1 MPRNVFFVWLDFI
14 LLRIYIRQWN
24 SRCVLA
30 KGPFI
35 YYVYR
40 QVLRHFLTHHPLFNL
55 SNILI
60 VSKKI
65 YFLNPPTQSSVYV
78 IYEWSLRSHNLC
90 PPIELPLQKKEGKKA
105 KIEKACF
112 LVSFSGLNWLKHT
125 VFVYWKL
132 FCFLLYVEYKS
143 VREAGL

>member
-1 MPRNVFFVWLDFI
+1 MIFSKP
-14 LLRIYIRQWN
+14 
-24 SRCVLA
+24 
-30 KGPFI
+30 
-35 YYVYR
+35 
-40 QVLRHFLTHHPLFNL
+40 THP
-55 SNILI
+55 
-60 VSKKI
+60 K
-65 YFLNPPTQSSVYV
+65 SSVYV

-143 VREAGL
+143 VGEAGL